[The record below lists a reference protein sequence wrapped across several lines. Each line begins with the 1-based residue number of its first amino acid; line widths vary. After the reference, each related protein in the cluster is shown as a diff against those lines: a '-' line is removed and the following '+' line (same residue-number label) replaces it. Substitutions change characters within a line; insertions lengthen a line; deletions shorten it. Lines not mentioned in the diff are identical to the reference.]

1 MFKDFNVDGRFSSL
15 KHEISLMN
23 QREKRY
29 SNYTDDYH
37 LCFTKFILTEES
49 LTTCSGSNRDFQQPF
64 LKILKSFLLFK
75 FSMIGLTEISKYL
88 VLNPRRF
95 GAPNGRGPCHM
106 ARMPPPSERGCQL
119 LNIGSLQTWPSGN
132 RFLHKILCGTT
143 TYFNSRGTQ
152 IERRGNAC
160 HRSKAIHYK
169 ANKGYL

>member
-95 GAPNGRGPCHM
+95 GAPKCSGPL
-106 ARMPPPSERGCQL
+106 PYGP
-119 LNIGSLQTWPSGN
+119 
-132 RFLHKILCGTT
+132 
-143 TYFNSRGTQ
+143 
-152 IERRGNAC
+152 NAPLWKGLPIDKYWFTSNVTEWQGWTGV
-160 HRSKAIHYK
+160 SKAARESVQSGPGK
-169 ANKGYL
+169 SPKRP